1 MYRKATGATRQFSD
15 ADTAPILITLRD
27 HLPWHLGKGFIEVQS
42 ISVARRSF
50 RSEARRPAFEPARR
64 QRMARVDDRLYI

>member
-42 ISVARRSF
+42 ISVARSF
-50 RSEARRPAFEPARR
+50 RSEARCPAFEPARR
-64 QRMARVDDRLYI
+64 QGMARVDDRLYI